1 MGDSMISNKSEKESH
16 KQVFFE
22 NLESKPVESQEH
34 LSQEHIVQ
42 YQHIEE
48 SKEEKQEEGNDFD
61 AFGDLAS

>member
-1 MGDSMISNKSEKESH
+1 MISNKSEKESH
-16 KQVFFE
+16 NQVFFE

-34 LSQEHIVQ
+34 LSQEHIEVVQ